1 MTARYSHLQLG
12 HTDQSLGSSATK
24 YIPDLLAVP
33 VHLRAIY
40 YDFLSH
46 DSLEASGSVRVAVGW
61 SDTCQVPAHSRL
73 QYDCRPQELREKA
86 QELRILTGDHSSLTE
101 ELPLLRGRA
110 AKLAAF
116 QTLLWFMEARLS
128 SATREGC
135 GGSQLSLPGE
145 LSGFLFTPE
154 KL

>member
-1 MTARYSHLQLG
+1 M
-12 HTDQSLGSSATK
+12 
-24 YIPDLLAVP
+24 
-33 VHLRAIY
+33 Y

-46 DSLEASGSVRVAVGW
+46 DSLESSGSVRVAVGW
-61 SDTCQVPAHSRL
+61 SDTCQVIAHSRL
-73 QYDCRPQELREKA
+73 QYDGRPQELREA
-86 QELRILTGDHSSLTE
+86 QELRILKVGHNSLTE
-101 ELPLLRGRA
+101 ELTLLRGRA

-116 QTLLWFMEARLS
+116 QMLLWFMEARLS